1 MGPLKFF
8 ELYSSLVSPTFFL
21 ALLSLLKSSWAL
33 ARLCKKAT
41 DSLLQLNEI
50 FNKNSS
56 SKVRAG
62 NLHAWG
68 HGLELLGIT
77 HGLVK

>member
-1 MGPLKFF
+1 MASGDISRNEHSMRRHYKG
-8 ELYSSLVSPTFFL
+8 
-21 ALLSLLKSSWAL
+21 SLLKSSWAL